1 MSVPT
6 RSSSE
11 LAVRTRLAVLPQ
23 WRHWI
28 VAPVIFGVVA
38 LTLGFVVKWVPSIAA
53 TEFGVDEALD
63 RSHNGVFDAIA
74 VAINAVLAPP
84 AILVILVLVFLFLL
98 LVRKSPVNAVAV
110 CSVAAIGWLSSEVF
124 KVIVSQPRPDQH
136 LLQNVLV
143 AGDGSDSFP
152 SGHTTFAVS
161 LAIAL
166 YFLAR
171 NTRWSKLVFVVVL
184 VFALTVAVS
193 RVYLGVHYPSDTVG
207 SFLVAGT
214 AISFYTGLW
223 NRYGLWVL
231 NRVPLLDRFG
241 PIPREPAQ

>member
-6 RSSSE
+6 ASPSR
-11 LAVRTRLAVLPQ
+11 LAVQTRLAVLPQ
-23 WRHWI
+23 WHHWI
-28 VAPVIFGVVA
+28 VVPVIIGVITLA
-38 LTLGFVVKWVPSIAA
+38 LGFAVKWVPSIAS
-53 TEFGVDEALD
+53 TEFGSDKLLD
-63 RSHNGVFDAIA
+63 RTHNAVFNAIA
-74 VAINAVLAPP
+74 LVINTVLAPP
-84 AILVILVLVFLFLL
+84 GILVILVLLFLFLL
-98 LVRKSPVNAVAV
+98 LFRKSPVNAVAV

-124 KVIVSQPRPDQH
+124 KVIVSQPRPDQY

-171 NTRWSKLVFVVVL
+171 NTEWSKLVFVVVL

-231 NRVPLLDRFG
+231 NRVPLLNRFG
-241 PIPREPAQ
+241 PIPREPGQ